1 MRFVHSRR
9 QAIGLAALLLAC
21 GTPAFAADT
30 GKTCMGAE
38 RAGSDGGVAAYGGQW
53 IGTWPGM
60 KNQHGY
66 EPGPYADE
74 QPLFTITAQN
84 LAQYED
90 RLTEGQKALFA
101 QYPDAYRMKVYPG
114 HRDFG
119 VPEWAC
125 AVADHN
131 AQHARLVD
139 DGQGVDGLGG
149 APAFPAPRN
158 GLEAIWS
165 AKTTYR
171 AWTEQVVGDIA
182 YVYPGNKIAWGRY
195 ELRSMSAMNRPDA
208 DPRPSLTEKIA
219 AYFFASYKLP
229 ERDRGLTSVGFQFN
243 HYGEGSTQAWQY
255 QPGTRRVRQA
265 PEVGYDY
272 PVPPGGLHVSDE
284 DSGFNG
290 APDRYE
296 WTLLGK
302 REIYV
307 PYHNF
312 GINDPALRYD
322 DLLTPHT
329 LNPDHVRYELHRVW
343 VVEARLKPGMRH
355 IYSRRTIYID
365 EDSWQILTADHY
377 DNHDALWR
385 VPMILYF
392 YSQESASHHRG
403 LQVFH
408 DLTAKAY
415 AAINLVNERP
425 AADWWRLNRPMVPAQ
440 FSPQA
445 AAQAGR

>member
-1 MRFVHSRR
+1 MLVS
-9 QAIGLAALLLAC
+9 AAV
-21 GTPAFAADT
+21 AAVEP
-30 GKTCMGAE
+30 GERTCMGAE
-38 RAGSDGGVAAYGGQW
+38 RAGSAAGVAAYSGQW
-53 IGTWPGM
+53 IGNWPTM
-60 KNQHGY
+60 KASLGY
-66 EPGPYADE
+66 EHGPYADE
-74 QPLFTITAQN
+74 EPLLTITSDNHAEH
-84 LAQYED
+84 AAH
-90 RLTEGQKALFA
+90 LTEGMKALLA
-101 QYPDAYRMKVYPG
+101 AYPQRFRMPVYPS

-119 VPEWAC
+119 VPDWAC
-125 AVADHN
+125 AVANHN
-131 AQHARLVD
+131 ARHAKLID
-139 DGQGVDGLGG
+139 DGQGVDGHGG

-171 AWTEQVVGDIA
+171 AWTEQVVADIA
-182 YVYPGNKIAWGRY
+182 YVYPGSKVAWGRY
-195 ELRSMSAMNRPDA
+195 ALRSMSVMNRPEV

-219 AYFFASYKLP
+219 AYFFASYQLP

-272 PVPPGGLHVSDE
+272 PVPPGGLHTSDE

-312 GINDPALRYD
+312 RINDPALRYAE
-322 DLLTPHT
+322 LLTPDT
-329 LNPDHVRYELHRVW
+329 LNPEYIRYELHRVW

-355 IYSRRTIYID
+355 IYSRRTLYID

-377 DNHDALWR
+377 DQHGALWR

-392 YSQESASHHRG
+392 YAQESASHHRG
-403 LQVFH
+403 VQVFH

-415 AAINLVNERP
+415 AAVNLVNERP
-425 AADWWRLNRPMVPAQ
+425 PADWWRLNTPMVPAQ

>member
-1 MRFVHSRR
+1 MRAATRNLI
-9 QAIGLAALLLAC
+9 AGLGLALFTMVGAGAESN
-21 GTPAFAADT
+21 
-30 GKTCMGAE
+30 CMGAE
-38 RAGSDGGVAAYGGQW
+38 IAGSETGVAAYTGSYVGR
-53 IGTWPGM
+53 WPGLRAER
-60 KNQHGY
+60 GY
-66 EPGPYADE
+66 DPGPYANE
-74 QPLFTITAQN
+74 APLFTITADNYMQH
-84 LAQYED
+84 AE
-90 RLTEGQKALFA
+90 RLSAGMKALLQA
-101 QYPDAYRMKVYPG
+101 YPERFRMPVYPS

-119 VPEWAC
+119 FPDWAC
-125 AVADHN
+125 AVARHN
-131 AQHARLVD
+131 AAHARLID
-139 DGQGVDGLGG
+139 DGQGVEGLGG
-149 APAFPAPRN
+149 APAFPVPRN

-165 AKTTYR
+165 AKTAYR

-195 ELRSMSAMNRPDA
+195 TLRSMSMMNRPDA

-219 AYFFASYKLP
+219 AYFFASYALP

-243 HYGEGSTQAWQY
+243 HYGKGSTQAWQY

-272 PVPPGGLHVSDE
+272 PVPPGGLHTSDE

-312 GINDPALRYD
+312 RINDPALRYA
-322 DLLTPHT
+322 DLLTQDT
-329 LNPDHVRYELHRVW
+329 LNPDYLRYELHRVW
-343 VVEARLKPGMRH
+343 VVEARLKAGMRH
-355 IYSRRTIYID
+355 IYSRRTLYID

-377 DNHDALWR
+377 DNQGELWR
-385 VPMILYF
+385 VPVILYF

-403 LQVFH
+403 VQVFH
-408 DLTAKAY
+408 DLTARAY
-415 AAINLVNERP
+415 AAVNLVNERP
-425 AADWWRLNRPMVPAQ
+425 AADGWRLNIPMAPAQ
-440 FSPQA
+440 FSPQV